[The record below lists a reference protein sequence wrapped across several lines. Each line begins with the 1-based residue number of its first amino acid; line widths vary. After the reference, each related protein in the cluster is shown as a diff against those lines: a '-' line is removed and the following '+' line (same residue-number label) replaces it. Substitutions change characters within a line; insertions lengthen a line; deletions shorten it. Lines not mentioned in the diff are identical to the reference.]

1 MNDNMQEFI
10 IKPSKVWRALYVNR
24 IWFVVFGILAV
35 AGIYVGYLLFGG
47 NSVEVLLR
55 LQAQKRY
62 LVQNTQLIEV
72 ENARL
77 QKQIFELRGLKP

>member
-1 MNDNMQEFI
+1 MNDDVQEFI
-10 IKPSKVWRALYVNR
+10 IKPSRVWRTLYVNR
-24 IWFVVFGILAV
+24 AWFVVFGILAGI
-35 AGIYVGYLLFGG
+35 GIYLGYLLFGA

-55 LQAQKRY
+55 LHAQKKY
-62 LVQNTQLIEV
+62 LVQNTQLIEA

>member
-1 MNDNMQEFI
+1 MSDDAQEFI
-10 IKPSKVWRALYVNR
+10 IKPSRVWRTLYVNR
-24 IWFVVFGILAV
+24 VWFVVFGIPAGV
-35 AGIYVGYLLFGG
+35 GIYLGYLLFGA

-55 LQAQKRY
+55 LHAQKRY
-62 LVQNTQLIEV
+62 LVQNTQLIEA

>member
-1 MNDNMQEFI
+1 MNEHAQEFI
-10 IKPSKVWRALYVNR
+10 IKPSRVWRALYVNR
-24 IWFVVFGILAV
+24 IWFVIFGILAGV
-35 AGIYVGYLLFGG
+35 GIYLGYLLFGA

-55 LQAQKRY
+55 LHAQKKH
-62 LVQNTQLIEV
+62 LVQNTQLIEA